1 MKVRDVMTGDV
12 ISVAPK
18 THLRDVARLLIEHQI
33 SGVPVIDADGAC
45 LGVVSEG
52 DLLAKQL
59 SRPLSRRLPLEWIL
73 GEQHDPEELRRR
85 AATTA
90 AQAMSAPA
98 VTIEPARP
106 LREAAALMVDR
117 GVNRLPV
124 VSEGRVIGIVTR
136 ADLVKAYLRLDAE
149 ILHVI
154 RDDILRR
161 TMWLDPGDFNIE
173 VREGV
178 VSISATVD
186 RRSTARIIEKLIGL
200 VDGVTGVQTEIGWE
214 LDDTGFRPGLEIEP
228 EPGAASTSARER
240 PQSLHR

>member
-1 MKVRDVMTGDV
+1 
-12 ISVAPK
+12 
-18 THLRDVARLLIEHQI
+18 
-33 SGVPVIDADGAC
+33 
-45 LGVVSEG
+45 
-52 DLLAKQL
+52 
-59 SRPLSRRLPLEWIL
+59 
-73 GEQHDPEELRRR
+73 
-85 AATTA
+85 
-90 AQAMSAPA
+90 MSAPA

-200 VDGVTGVQTEIGWE
+200 VDGVTKVQTEIGWE
-214 LDDTGFRPGLEIEP
+214 LDDTGFRPGPEIER